1 MLTMPLSFDALDW
14 LAQFKAAGFSERQA
28 KVQIAVIEKAVAV
41 VVEATEKKIS
51 DNRLLDEKTRQELAT
66 KGDLEIESTKI
77 RAEIDKLRAET
88 DVKLAQIEAKIERIK
103 ADLELKIEKLR
114 NSLVMWLV
122 GGFITQ
128 TALLLTVLQWR

>member
-14 LAQFKAAGFSERQA
+14 LARFKAAGFTEAQA
-28 KVQIAVIEKAVAV
+28 KVQIKVIEKTVEFAVETTKQEIA
-41 VVEATEKKIS
+41 

-66 KGDLEIESTKI
+66 KGDIAL
-77 RAEIDKLRAET
+77 LRAET
-88 DVKLAQIEAKIERIK
+88 DVKLAQIEAKMERIK
-103 ADLELKIEKLR
+103 ADLEIKIEKLR

-122 GGFITQ
+122 GGFVTQ

>member
-14 LAQFKAAGFSERQA
+14 LARFKAAGFSEQQA
-28 KVQIAVIEKAVAV
+28 KVQIEVIEKAVEIA
-41 VVEATEKKIS
+41 VEATEKKIA

-66 KGDLEIESTKI
+66 KGDIHDLEI
-77 RAEIDKLRAET
+77 KL
-88 DVKLAQIEAKIERIK
+88 VQIK

-114 NSLVMWLV
+114 NSSIMWLV
-122 GGFITQ
+122 GGFVTQ